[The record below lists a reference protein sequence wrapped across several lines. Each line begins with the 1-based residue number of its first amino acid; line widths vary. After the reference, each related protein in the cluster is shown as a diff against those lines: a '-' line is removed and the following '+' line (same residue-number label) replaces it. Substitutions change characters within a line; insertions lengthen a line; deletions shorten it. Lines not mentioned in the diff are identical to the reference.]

1 MRLKMVT
8 KALALI
14 RLGFAA
20 ALAISGSVAL
30 GQTLASL
37 ESPSSGSFQE
47 SGVSLIRGWV
57 CQASK
62 VEISIDNGPLLATA
76 YGTERLDTQTACG
89 DTNNGFGLTINWGNI
104 GEGAHNLRALADG
117 KEFANVDF
125 VITTLGGS
133 FLTKLI
139 GEYTLKDF
147 PEPGKSP
154 KVQWSE
160 PHQNFV
166 FTNNLAVPANPNPPS
181 SPRALLESP
190 TQGSSESGV
199 GLIRGWVCEA
209 SKVEISIDENARL
222 TTAYGTERTD
232 TQATCGDAN
241 NGFGLTINWN
251 EIGYGAHTLH
261 AYADNVE
268 FARVNFAIATLGSKF
283 LTGLSSKQTLADFPS
298 AGKTTTVSWSEPH
311 QNFIIA
317 KTTAT
322 EPKVGI
328 LSAITDRL
336 NRFAVTNVGAESA
349 DILGVAATKDD
360 AGEATQLN
368 SLAWTDSSQ
377 GIQADVALAANAL
390 PATYRDSS
398 GVEAQF
404 SNFTATTTTVSF
416 FDRSGNPQ
424 GQPVTVPINM
434 GFLQSLQNVANRIAI
449 NAKTA
454 SLESG
459 FKQLSTSQA
468 SSDADPRQTQAAN
481 SALRFT
487 PNALLINAQWYGG
500 LTTGEILCAVN
511 TAAAKVG
518 ILSQI
523 AAKGCQS
530 TLIQAVL
537 NRATATR
544 QTQADTFTDVVDP
557 AAQQSLQF
565 SADVAE
571 SPCAVNATS
580 TDCLIPV
587 ATIVKAREETGTP
600 IAPDPPPVQY
610 TGTIEYCFTVT
621 ADFGNRGSCATKCTS
636 GSTATTLNSNGALSV
651 TSPRFHYN
659 WNFDSSGNCT
669 AADMS
674 LRDGSFSSLGTA
686 ANGSFNYQHK
696 LIRSDTGVTVATIQ
710 VEGSY
715 SPSALTGSG
724 SIRYTHTGNT
734 GKNSLVDIFEKI
746 TLQR

>member
-1 MRLKMVT
+1 MVT

-104 GEGAHNLRALADG
+104 GEGAHTLRAFADG
-117 KEFANVDF
+117 VEFANADF
-125 VITTLGGS
+125 VIATLGGS
-133 FLTKLI
+133 FLTQLI
-139 GEYTLKDF
+139 GNYTLKDF
-147 PEPGKSP
+147 PTTGTSP
-154 KVQWSE
+154 TVTWSE

-166 FTNNLAVPANPNPPS
+166 LTRHIAIPAVDNPPS

-199 GLIRGWVCEA
+199 GLIRGWACEA
-209 SKVEISIDENARL
+209 SQVVVSIDDGTRL
-222 TTAYGTERTD
+222 PTAYGTERTD
-232 TQATCGDAN
+232 TAATCGDTN
-241 NGFGLTINWN
+241 NGFGLTFNWN
-251 EIGYGAHTLH
+251 EIGDGVHNLRAF
-261 AYADNVE
+261 ADGVE
-268 FARVNFAIATLGSKF
+268 FANVSFAVATFGSKF
-283 LTGLSSKQTLADFPS
+283 LTGLSSKQTLAEFPS
-298 AGKTTTVSWSEPH
+298 TGKTTTVSWSEPH

-336 NRFAVTNVGAESA
+336 NRFAVTNVGTESA

-360 AGEATQLN
+360 AGEATQL
-368 SLAWTDSSQ
+368 SGLAWTDSSQ

-434 GFLQSLQNVANRIAI
+434 GFLQSLQNVANRIAS

-459 FKQLSTSQA
+459 FKQLGTSQT
-468 SSDADPRQTQAAN
+468 SSDADPRQAQAAN

-571 SPCAVNATS
+571 SPCAANATS

-600 IAPDPPPVQY
+600 IAPDLPPVQY
-610 TGTIEYCFTVT
+610 AGTSEFCYAVT
-621 ADFGNRGSCATKCTS
+621 AGFGIKGTCSRCVTGAAAATLGK
-636 GSTATTLNSNGALSV
+636 NGIFTFIRPWFKSD
-651 TSPRFHYN
+651 YK
-659 WNFDSSGNCT
+659 FDASGNCT
-669 AADMS
+669 SSALTSWSIATSCTCDAPAS
-674 LRDGSFSSLGTA
+674 DGSFVLSYNLTDNLENVLAVMSG
-686 ANGSFNYQHK
+686 
-696 LIRSDTGVTVATIQ
+696 R
-710 VEGSY
+710 GSY
-715 SPSALTGSG
+715 SDSSLTTFVSARYERLTSG
-724 SIRYTHTGNT
+724 
-734 GKNSLVDIFEKI
+734 NSPVLYIYNLSEKI